1 MLRKKISIIGSGVSS
16 LAAAAFLAKAG
27 HEVHVYEKNSSPGG
41 RARSYEAEGF
51 RFDMGPSWFWMP
63 DVFERFYDKFGK
75 NLHEELKLQRLDPSY
90 KVYFDLDKGEH
101 IPAGLDA
108 MTDYVEQI
116 EKGAGV
122 KFVKFMKQ
130 AEVNYNIA
138 VKDVIYQPGASP
150 LELVNRKTISRL
162 PLFFKSIQKQIHSTF
177 KSERLRQL
185 LCFPV
190 LFLGARPQDM
200 PAFYNFMN
208 HADTV
213 LGTWYPKG
221 GFYALIQSMESLC
234 IGLNVKFHYNA
245 EIKAIHCEDKMVK
258 SLQIGNENIN
268 TDIVLSGA
276 DYAHTES
283 LLPKTY
289 RKYSDD
295 YWDKRQFAPSSLI
308 FYLGVNKVLP
318 DLKHHNLF
326 FDTDFDKHTN
336 EIYKTPKWPES
347 PLFYVCNP
355 SKTDENVAP
364 KGSENVF
371 VLIPLA
377 AGLEDNEDLRNNL
390 YEQVMTRLEK
400 SCGTDIRSHI
410 VYKRSYCLNDFKE
423 DYYACKG
430 NAYGLANTFTQ
441 TAFLRPPLKSK
452 KLNNMFFCGQLSVP
466 GPGVPPSL
474 ISGELSARLINE
486 QLISS

>member
-1 MLRKKISIIGSGVSS
+1 MLKKKISVIGSGVSS
-16 LAAAAFLAKAG
+16 LAAAAFLAQAG
-27 HEVHVYEKNSSPGG
+27 HDVHIFEKNSEPGG

-63 DVFERFYDKFGK
+63 DVFERFYEKFGLDM
-75 NLHEELKLQRLDPSY
+75 NSEIKLERLDPSY
-90 KVYFDLDKGEH
+90 KVYFDLQNGDN
-101 IPAGLDA
+101 IPAGLEA
-108 MTDYVEQI
+108 MSSYVENI
-116 EKGAGV
+116 EKGAGA
-122 KFVKFMKQ
+122 KFLKFMKQ
-130 AEVNYNIA
+130 AETNYNIA
-138 VKDVIYQPGASP
+138 VKDVIYQPGQSP
-150 LELVNRKTISRL
+150 LELVSRKTVSRL

-213 LGTWYPKG
+213 LGTWYPEG
-221 GFYALIQSMESLC
+221 GFYAVIQSMVNLC
-234 IGLNVKFHYNA
+234 MRMNVKFHYNA
-245 EIKAIHCEDKMVK
+245 EIKAIHCDNKNVRSIET
-258 SLQIGNENIN
+258 SEENFD

-283 LLPKTY
+283 LLPKEY
-289 RKYSDD
+289 RKYSDE

-308 FYLGVNKVLP
+308 FYLGINKKLP

-336 EIYKTPKWPES
+336 DIYKTPKWPES

-355 SKTDENVAP
+355 SKTDPHVAP
-364 KGSENVF
+364 DGSENVF
-371 VLIPLA
+371 ILIPLA
-377 AGLEDNEDLRNNL
+377 AGLEDSDTLREQL

-400 SCGTDIRSHI
+400 SCGRDIRSHI
-410 VYKRSYCLNDFKE
+410 VYKRSYCLNDFIE
-423 DYYACKG
+423 DYHACKG

-441 TAFLRPPLKSK
+441 TAFLRPPLKSS

-474 ISGELSARLINE
+474 ISGELSARLIND
-486 QLISS
+486 QIISS